1 MTIDDL
7 AVKHG
12 TDKSSTAH
20 WYTRH
25 YERIFG
31 PSRMEINSVCEVGI
45 GSGDSLRMWR
55 DYFPNAIIYGVDMDH
70 KEDMGTRIDI
80 LECEQTNCEV
90 LRDKFHDKHLEVIV
104 EDASHDP
111 DKSIKTLDCLW
122 PTLGYKG
129 WYVIEDM
136 CMESFPVMIGEWC
149 RNNSSSVRQ
158 IQIYQCDAALTFIQ
172 KQ

>member
-1 MTIDDL
+1 MTLDDL

-12 TDKSSTAH
+12 TDKGSTSH

-31 PSRMEINSVCEVGI
+31 PSRMEIDSVCEVGV
-45 GSGDSLRMWR
+45 GGGDSLRMWR
-55 DYFPNAIIYGVDMDH
+55 DYFPNATIHGVDIEH
-70 KEDMGTRIDI
+70 KDDMGTRIVLHQI
-80 LECEQTNCEV
+80 EQTDCDT
-90 LRDKFHDKHLEVIV
+90 LRERLHDKHLEIIV

-111 DKSIKTLDCLW
+111 EKSIKTLDALW
-122 PTLGYKG
+122 PTLEYKG

-136 CMESFPVMIGEWC
+136 GMDLFPELIGQWC

-158 IQIYQCDAALTFIQ
+158 IQIYQNDAALTFIQ